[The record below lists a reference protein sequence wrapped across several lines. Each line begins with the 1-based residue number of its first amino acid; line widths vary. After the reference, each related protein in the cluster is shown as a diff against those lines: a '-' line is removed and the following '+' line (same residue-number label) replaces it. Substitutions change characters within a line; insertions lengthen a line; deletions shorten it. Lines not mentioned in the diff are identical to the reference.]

1 MASKP
6 ELFLPQDFPPDA
18 SQLYDMEQ
26 LLLFEVRHLAYQ
38 ERQRK
43 KESRVFATWLDREKG
58 HLQQSFRRLRE
69 PPTGVLHQVH
79 QQLTTTAEEISHN
92 GTGLVTMK
100 IQQKLPLRPDLQVQ
114 VQGHCATLTEYQFP
128 IVEVM
133 LEDADVELE
142 REGKLQQ
149 EIATSEP
156 VQIAEALSSF
166 WNRYWRRDDVQRQET
181 LEAWPEFTDL
191 MQTLPPLPQMAVEED
206 DFRQWKASALS
217 MKSQSSRGIC
227 GWYADELRF
236 LAKAER
242 PLRDLLRCFA
252 HMDRFPAWMMQ
263 ARIIPVKKH
272 DQAETASAIRPI
284 TVLAMIYRYWA
295 RTTSR
300 RMLRWWALHWPI
312 SISGFLPHRSPNH
325 LVYHVQHEI
334 EKIHNNIEERQLGGL
349 TLDLIKAFN
358 QLPQQPARALL
369 LRLGV
374 PQLWVTIWFNSITTM
389 ARWWHVS
396 GSLHSAG
403 TGTTGFPE
411 GDPWSVNAML
421 TINRLWVH
429 LIDHPDLVANSY
441 ADNWAYAVYNP
452 EVHEEAIANTV
463 RLTRAIRVQIDWNK
477 TWGWSTDEQH
487 KNALQRVA
495 NQMLPPT
502 VTLQMVPHARELGY
516 IMHYRRKQFRGTQE
530 DRHQQALRRL
540 SKLARQD
547 LHLDVIGQL
556 AQQAGINKALFG
568 VHVYVPGQNFF
579 KDLRTAI
586 ARALVPGANTN
597 PLLALTT
604 VTKRVQDPELYVIV
618 QALKAARRYLHH
630 SNEMQQVQFLRLAA
644 QAPPL
649 AQHIY
654 GPAQALRHYVQR
666 LGWLIDRSGF
676 LHIDGFLKHSLMNDD
691 LHTIIAYAKQAWMED
706 VCLGLTRKN
715 WRNAPQIDAPA
726 TLALFA
732 KFSDHDRKL
741 LAREC
746 IGSFHT
752 QTQKAKFDQHTD
764 ESCLLCG
771 QPDSL
776 EHRLFECASTL
787 AVHEKFPGLVEQ
799 LLEQDPIIYHLPLVY
814 EEPNMEFHRFL
825 HHQMIELNWETPSQT
840 PERRGIY
847 YTDGSCVHPQHPGLR
862 WAAYSITWD
871 GATAQE
877 AKNIDWLHMNF
888 DPSPWH
894 KVVALG
900 TCPGKQT
907 IPRAELEAIIQIVAR
922 DPQAEIVTDSAYAI
936 HAVDKVRLAAH
947 KKDLHHLAG
956 FDQLGRLFDLF
967 ARTSGRPTI
976 RKVRAHQQRVHT
988 MSYELLRDVVGN
1000 SFADVTAKRAAQELG
1015 GPWKRDQQQR
1025 IQLRREQLRF
1035 LEQQLHFRLAHC
1047 QTRASAMEELTKP
1060 EEHEKDDLTWKQRL
1074 IGYEPSGS
1082 TWRSPQECPDW
1093 RILYAA
1099 PWGFTFCS
1107 LVWQWLATLEWPSDA
1122 PPCTGKAPIGISWLE
1137 LAINFYL
1144 QTKKNIP
1151 INCATKP
1158 GTFDFRAEDTHQT
1171 FTNDTTNMWKMA
1183 QSLRRC
1189 VQCLHRLAPH
1199 RIYPA
1204 ECCCTVKSLY
1214 VQVGTAHAGG
1224 LSTRPKMQLQKL
1236 TLETLHHWQSLTP
1249 PGRYPDWPSIEPT
1262 LFPWSLPEDLSHR
1275 CPLVMY
1281 RDLAREIKRV
1291 RAGK

>member
-1 MASKP
+1 MGPKHLRPTTTSAWILLTLGRTRHATSTRHSWNCWGTVHSRISYRGIDPLQISFGGLSSRPSRWMGESRKIGSRLCTSWGLHHPDACHLWSGQRPTGSTSKNQPTTWKSSPTLSSNFYANHYWGRPQSWPTRFTYLAHRPEAGLDNFQSKIFPPVSREAAANLSAIHHTGRFSDGPNGSILGTADPCRPHWLGSESPSVADDPGNPSETSTKANVETSQKLDPIWTWTPLLWAMLWTESLALHDGWTNPSRTNGGPQNMELPYRTSSWSGYSTTSPTGTWTATIWRTTTSSPRTLSNSKGGANALSKAIETGLERPIHSRSRCWHHETPADGEASAKDTIFEVSHPKRRSSSRLAGKGWDSVTSRMDSHSQSCWIPWGFDRWVASKP
-6 ELFLPQDFPPDA
+6 ELFLPQDLPPDA

-389 ARWWHVS
+389 ARWWHAS

-516 IMHYRRKQFRGTQE
+516 IMHYTGLT
-530 DRHQQALRRL
+530 L
-540 SKLARQD
+540 SSCYTY
-547 LHLDVIGQL
+547 
-556 AQQAGINKALFG
+556 N
-568 VHVYVPGQNFF
+568 
-579 KDLRTAI
+579 
-586 ARALVPGANTN
+586 
-597 PLLALTT
+597 
-604 VTKRVQDPELYVIV
+604 YVIT
-618 QALKAARRYLHH
+618 H
-630 SNEMQQVQFLRLAA
+630 
-644 QAPPL
+644 
-649 AQHIY
+649 
-654 GPAQALRHYVQR
+654 G
-666 LGWLIDRSGF
+666 
-676 LHIDGFLKHSLMNDD
+676 
-691 LHTIIAYAKQAWMED
+691 
-706 VCLGLTRKN
+706 
-715 WRNAPQIDAPA
+715 
-726 TLALFA
+726 
-732 KFSDHDRKL
+732 
-741 LAREC
+741 
-746 IGSFHT
+746 
-752 QTQKAKFDQHTD
+752 
-764 ESCLLCG
+764 
-771 QPDSL
+771 
-776 EHRLFECASTL
+776 ASYWSY
-787 AVHEKFPGLVEQ
+787 F
-799 LLEQDPIIYHLPLVY
+799 
-814 EEPNMEFHRFL
+814 
-825 HHQMIELNWETPSQT
+825 
-840 PERRGIY
+840 
-847 YTDGSCVHPQHPGLR
+847 
-862 WAAYSITWD
+862 
-871 GATAQE
+871 
-877 AKNIDWLHMNF
+877 
-888 DPSPWH
+888 
-894 KVVALG
+894 G
-900 TCPGKQT
+900 T
-907 IPRAELEAIIQIVAR
+907 
-922 DPQAEIVTDSAYAI
+922 
-936 HAVDKVRLAAH
+936 
-947 KKDLHHLAG
+947 
-956 FDQLGRLFDLF
+956 
-967 ARTSGRPTI
+967 
-976 RKVRAHQQRVHT
+976 
-988 MSYELLRDVVGN
+988 
-1000 SFADVTAKRAAQELG
+1000 
-1015 GPWKRDQQQR
+1015 
-1025 IQLRREQLRF
+1025 
-1035 LEQQLHFRLAHC
+1035 
-1047 QTRASAMEELTKP
+1047 
-1060 EEHEKDDLTWKQRL
+1060 
-1074 IGYEPSGS
+1074 
-1082 TWRSPQECPDW
+1082 
-1093 RILYAA
+1093 
-1099 PWGFTFCS
+1099 
-1107 LVWQWLATLEWPSDA
+1107 
-1122 PPCTGKAPIGISWLE
+1122 
-1137 LAINFYL
+1137 
-1144 QTKKNIP
+1144 
-1151 INCATKP
+1151 
-1158 GTFDFRAEDTHQT
+1158 
-1171 FTNDTTNMWKMA
+1171 
-1183 QSLRRC
+1183 
-1189 VQCLHRLAPH
+1189 
-1199 RIYPA
+1199 
-1204 ECCCTVKSLY
+1204 
-1214 VQVGTAHAGG
+1214 
-1224 LSTRPKMQLQKL
+1224 
-1236 TLETLHHWQSLTP
+1236 
-1249 PGRYPDWPSIEPT
+1249 
-1262 LFPWSLPEDLSHR
+1262 
-1275 CPLVMY
+1275 
-1281 RDLAREIKRV
+1281 
-1291 RAGK
+1291 